1 MFNMISNY
9 AKLSLTVIAVLL
21 FVVGAAGW
29 GYMKGTS
36 QAEKKAMLAQADYRA
51 KAEKQISDLK
61 TENIRIS
68 DNITVKFIDRVNTI
82 NTKETI
88 YKDRLV
94 DLGPGV
100 SEVSNGWVELHDAA
114 AKLADPDAI
123 LASDKSPSGVMDNA
137 ALAVVLTN
145 YRVCH
150 ENKQQL
156 ISLQNWLTET
166 KAAVDASNL
175 NTPKEK

>member
-1 MFNMISNY
+1 MF
-9 AKLSLTVIAVLL
+9 KLVPLSLKLLTITLLIA
-21 FVVGAAGW
+21 GAAAG
-29 GYMKGTS
+29 GYFKGKEL
-36 QAEKKAMLAQADYRA
+36 AEKKAMLAQADYRA

-82 NTKETI
+82 NSKETI

-100 SEVSNGWVELHDAA
+100 NEISTGWVELHDAA
-114 AKLADPDAI
+114 ARLADPDAI

-156 ISLQNWLTET
+156 ISLQNWFTET
-166 KAAVDASNL
+166 KTAVDASNSKV
-175 NTPKEK
+175 PKEK